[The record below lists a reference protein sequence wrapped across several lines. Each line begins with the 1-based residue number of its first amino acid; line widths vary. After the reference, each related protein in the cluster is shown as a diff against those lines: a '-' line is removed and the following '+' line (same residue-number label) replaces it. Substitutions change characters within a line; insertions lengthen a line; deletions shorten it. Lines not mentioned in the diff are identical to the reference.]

1 MHPFFLY
8 IVLIINLHYN
18 FVMRNQFK
26 ISSKYKPS
34 GDQPKAI
41 SQLVEGVK
49 RGDDTQTLLGI
60 TGSGKTFTIAN
71 VIEQV
76 QKPTLI
82 IAHNKTLA
90 AQLYNEFKELFPNN
104 AVEYFISY
112 YDYYQPEAYIP
123 RTDTYIEKS
132 ASINEEI
139 DRLRHNTTRSLYER
153 NDVIVIASVSCI
165 YGLGLPES
173 YFKGAITLSV
183 GDNMDRSELIKH
195 LVLTQYTR
203 NDIVL
208 ERSTFRA
215 RGDIVEIMPAYEK
228 IITRIYFFD
237 DEIEKIV
244 KIDNLTG
251 EIIDVPESTV
261 LYPAVHD
268 IAYDE
273 NEDET
278 ITMIRQELKSRVVE
292 LEIENKILES
302 QRLQQRVKYDI
313 EMIKEMGYCSGIE
326 NYSRIIERRPVGSP
340 PATLLDYFQEDFLT
354 VIDESH
360 VTIPQLNG
368 MYHGDASRKKTLID
382 YGFRLPCAKDNRP
395 LKSKEFFDKVG
406 QKIYISATPA
416 EFELKTSQQLVEQII
431 RPTGLVDPKIHI
443 RPIETQISDLKV
455 EIKKRAEKNE
465 RVLITTLTKRMA
477 EDLTDYFLQDGIRV
491 RYLHSG
497 VKSIERVEILRDL
510 RLGEF
515 DVLIGVNLLREGLD
529 IPEVSLVA
537 IMDADKE
544 GFLRSDTSLIQT
556 IGRAARNSCG
566 EVIMYADKITDSMQR
581 AIDETNRRREI
592 QLEHNKKYGIIPQT
606 IKKPIENNLLS
617 LVESYRSFEDIVAEE
632 MVDLGID
639 KKDLPKLITKLEKDM
654 HKAAKILDFERAAE
668 IRDQL
673 KKLREMLNN

>member
-1 MHPFFLY
+1 MERKFEL
-8 IVLIINLHYN
+8 V
-18 FVMRNQFK
+18 
-26 ISSKYKPS
+26 SKYKPS

-41 SQLVEGVK
+41 EELVEGLRK
-49 RGDDTQTLLGI
+49 GDDAQTLLGI

-71 VIEQV
+71 VIEKI

-153 NDVIVIASVSCI
+153 NDVIIVASVSCI

-173 YFKGAITLSV
+173 YFKGTIQIKV
-183 GDNMDRSELIKH
+183 GDTLDRGDLIKH
-195 LVLTQYTR
+195 LVMTQYTR
-203 NDIVL
+203 NDLVL

-215 RGDIVEIMPAYEK
+215 RGDILEIMPAYEK
-228 IITRIYFFD
+228 IITRIYFFG

-251 EIIDVPESTV
+251 EIIEAPESV
-261 LYPAVHD
+261 MIYPAVHY

-278 ITMIRQELKSRVVE
+278 ISMIKTELKNRVIE
-292 LEIENKILES
+292 LESENKILES

-326 NYSRIIERRPVGSP
+326 NYSRIIERRPVGSA
-340 PATLLDYFQEDFLT
+340 PATLLDYFQTDFLT

-360 VTIPQLNG
+360 VTLPQLNG
-368 MYHGDASRKKTLID
+368 MYHGDAARKKTLVD
-382 YGFRLPCAKDNRP
+382 FGFRLPCAKDNRP
-395 LKSKEFFDKVG
+395 LKSEEFFSKVG
-406 QKIYISATPA
+406 QKIYISATPG
-416 EFELKTSQQLVEQII
+416 EFEKKTSEQMVEQII
-431 RPTGLVDPKIHI
+431 RPTGLVDPKISV
-443 RPIETQISDLKV
+443 RPIETQIGDLKI
-455 EIKKRAEKNE
+455 EIEKRAKKEE

-477 EDLTDYFLQDGIRV
+477 EDLCDFFLQEGIRV

-497 VKSIERVEILRDL
+497 IKSIERVEILRDL

-544 GFLRSDTSLIQT
+544 GFLRSETSLIQT
-556 IGRAARNSCG
+556 IGRAARNACG
-566 EVIMYADKITDSMQR
+566 EVIMYADKITDSMQK

-592 QLEHNKKYGIIPQT
+592 QLAHNKKFGIIPQT

-617 LVESYRSFEDIVAEE
+617 LVASYRDFEDIVAEE

-639 KKDLPKLITKLEKDM
+639 KKDLPKLINKLEKDM

-668 IRDQL
+668 IRDKL
-673 KKLREMLNN
+673 KKLREMV

>member
-1 MHPFFLY
+1 MEKKFEL
-8 IVLIINLHYN
+8 V
-18 FVMRNQFK
+18 
-26 ISSKYKPS
+26 SKYKPS

-41 SQLVEGVK
+41 EELVEGL
-49 RGDDTQTLLGI
+49 REGDDAQTLLGI

-71 VIEQV
+71 VIEKI

-153 NDVIVIASVSCI
+153 NDVIIVASVSCI

-173 YFKGAITLSV
+173 YFKGTIQIKV
-183 GDNMDRSELIKH
+183 GDTLDRGDLIKH
-195 LVLTQYTR
+195 LVMTQYTR
-203 NDIVL
+203 NDLVL

-215 RGDIVEIMPAYEK
+215 RGDILEIMPAYEK
-228 IITRIYFFD
+228 IITRIYFFG

-251 EIIDVPESTV
+251 EIIEAPESV
-261 LYPAVHD
+261 MIYPAVHY

-278 ITMIRQELKSRVVE
+278 ISMIKTELKNRVIE
-292 LEIENKILES
+292 LESENKILES

-326 NYSRIIERRPVGSP
+326 NYSRIIERRPVGSA
-340 PATLLDYFQEDFLT
+340 PATLLDYFQTDFLT

-360 VTIPQLNG
+360 VTLPQLNG
-368 MYHGDASRKKTLID
+368 MYHGDAARKKTLVD
-382 YGFRLPCAKDNRP
+382 FGFRLPCAKDNRP
-395 LKSKEFFDKVG
+395 LKSEEFFSKVG
-406 QKIYISATPA
+406 QKIYISATPGD
-416 EFELKTSQQLVEQII
+416 FEKKTSEQMVEQII
-431 RPTGLVDPKIHI
+431 RPTGLVDPKISV
-443 RPIETQISDLKV
+443 RPIETQIGDLKI
-455 EIKKRAEKNE
+455 EIEKRAKKEE

-477 EDLTDYFLQDGIRV
+477 EDLCDFFLQEGIRV

-497 VKSIERVEILRDL
+497 IKSIERVEILRDL

-544 GFLRSDTSLIQT
+544 GFLRSETSLIQT
-556 IGRAARNSCG
+556 IGRAARNACG
-566 EVIMYADKITDSMQR
+566 EVIMYADKITDSMQK

-592 QLEHNKKYGIIPQT
+592 QLAHNKKFGIIPQT

-617 LVESYRSFEDIVAEE
+617 LVASYRDFEDIVAEE

-639 KKDLPKLITKLEKDM
+639 KKDLPKLINKLEKDM

-668 IRDQL
+668 IRDKL
-673 KKLREMLNN
+673 KKLREMV

>member
-1 MHPFFLY
+1 MNR
-8 IVLIINLHYN
+8 IMVYN
-18 FVMRNQFK
+18 FAMEKQFK
-26 ISSKYKPS
+26 INSKYSPA

-41 SQLVEGVK
+41 KELVDGINN
-49 RGDDTQTLLGI
+49 GYDAQTLLGI

-71 VIEQV
+71 VIEKI

-90 AQLYNEFKELFPNN
+90 AQLYNEFKELFPDN

-153 NDVIVIASVSCI
+153 NDVIIVASVSCI
-165 YGLGLPES
+165 YGLGLPEN
-173 YFKGAITLSV
+173 YFRGALELKI
-183 GDNMDRSELIKH
+183 GDEIDRDELLKH
-195 LVLTQYTR
+195 LVSVRYNR
-203 NDIVL
+203 NDVNL
-208 ERSTFRA
+208 EHSTFRV
-215 RGDIVEIMPAYEK
+215 RGDVIELMPAYEK
-228 IITRIYFFD
+228 IVTRILMFG
-237 DEIEKIV
+237 DEIEKFV
-244 KIDNLTG
+244 KIDPVSG
-251 EIIDVPESTV
+251 EIVETPDKIVI
-261 LYPAVHD
+261 YPAVHYLS
-268 IAYDE
+268 YDE
-273 NEDET
+273 NEEET
-278 ITMIRQELKSRVVE
+278 IKLIRQELQNRLTE
-292 LEIENKILES
+292 LYDENKILEA
-302 QRLQQRVKYDI
+302 QRLEQRVKYDI

-326 NYSRIIERRPVGSP
+326 NYSRIIERRPVGSA
-340 PATLLDYFQEDFLT
+340 PATLLDYFKGDFLT

-360 VTIPQLNG
+360 VTIPQLKG
-368 MYHGDASRKKTLID
+368 MYHGDQARKETLVN

-395 LKSKEFFDKVG
+395 LKEEEFFGKVG

-416 EFELKTSQQLVEQII
+416 EFETTTSEQIVEQII

-443 RPIETQISDLKV
+443 RPIDTQINDLKS
-455 EIKKRAEKNE
+455 EIAKRVDKNE

-477 EDLTDYFLQDGIRV
+477 EDLCDYFLQEGIRV
-491 RYLHSG
+491 RYLHSE

-581 AIDETNRRREI
+581 AIDETERRREI
-592 QLEHNKKYGIIPQT
+592 QIAHNKKYGIIPQT

-617 LVESYRSFEDIVAEE
+617 LVESYRSLEDIVAEE
-632 MVDLGID
+632 MVDMGID
-639 KKDLPKLITKLEKDM
+639 KKNLPKLIDKLEKDM
-654 HKAAKILDFERAAE
+654 HKSAKLLDFERAAE

-673 KKLREMLNN
+673 KKLREMAKGGK

>member
-1 MHPFFLY
+1 MEKKFEL
-8 IVLIINLHYN
+8 V
-18 FVMRNQFK
+18 
-26 ISSKYKPS
+26 SKYKPS

-41 SQLVEGVK
+41 EELVEGL
-49 RGDDTQTLLGI
+49 REGDDAQTLLGI

-71 VIEQV
+71 VIEKI

-153 NDVIVIASVSCI
+153 NDVIIVASVSCI

-173 YFKGAITLSV
+173 YFKGTIQIKV
-183 GDNMDRSELIKH
+183 GDTLDRGDLIKH
-195 LVLTQYTR
+195 LVMTQYTR
-203 NDIVL
+203 NDLVL

-215 RGDIVEIMPAYEK
+215 RGDILEIMPAYEK
-228 IITRIYFFD
+228 IITRIYFFG

-251 EIIDVPESTV
+251 EIIEAPESV
-261 LYPAVHD
+261 MIYPAVHY

-278 ITMIRQELKSRVVE
+278 ISMIKTELKNRVIE
-292 LEIENKILES
+292 LESENKILES

-326 NYSRIIERRPVGSP
+326 NYSRIIERRPVGSA
-340 PATLLDYFQEDFLT
+340 PATLLDYFQTDFLT

-360 VTIPQLNG
+360 VTLPQLNG
-368 MYHGDASRKKTLID
+368 MYHGDAARKKTLVD
-382 YGFRLPCAKDNRP
+382 FGFRLPCAKDNRP
-395 LKSKEFFDKVG
+395 LKSEEFFSKVG
-406 QKIYISATPA
+406 QKIYISATPGD
-416 EFELKTSQQLVEQII
+416 FEKKTSEQMVEQII
-431 RPTGLVDPKIHI
+431 RPTGLVDPKISV
-443 RPIETQISDLKV
+443 RPIETQIGDLKI
-455 EIKKRAEKNE
+455 EIEKRAKKEE

-477 EDLTDYFLQDGIRV
+477 EDLCDFFLQEGIRV

-497 VKSIERVEILRDL
+497 IKSIERVEILRDL

-515 DVLIGVNLLREGLD
+515 DVLIGVNLLRERLD

-544 GFLRSDTSLIQT
+544 GFLRSETSLIQT
-556 IGRAARNSCG
+556 IGRAARNACG
-566 EVIMYADKITDSMQR
+566 EVIMYADKITDSMQK

-592 QLEHNKKYGIIPQT
+592 QLAHNKKFGIIPQT

-617 LVESYRSFEDIVAEE
+617 LVASYRDFEDIVAEE

-639 KKDLPKLITKLEKDM
+639 KKDLPKLINKLEKDM

-668 IRDQL
+668 IRDKL
-673 KKLREMLNN
+673 KKLREMV

>member
-1 MHPFFLY
+1 MDKK
-8 IVLIINLHYN
+8 
-18 FVMRNQFK
+18 FK
-26 ISSKYKPS
+26 INSKYAPA

-41 SQLVEGVK
+41 NELVKGLSD
-49 RGDDTQTLLGI
+49 GDDAQTLLGI

-71 VIEQV
+71 VIETI

-90 AQLYNEFKELFPNN
+90 AQLYNEFKELFPDN

-153 NDVIVIASVSCI
+153 KDVIIVASVSCI
-165 YGLGLPES
+165 YGLGLPEN
-173 YFKGAITLSV
+173 YFRGSIELKV
-183 GDNMDRSELIKH
+183 GDEIDRDALLNH
-195 LVLTQYTR
+195 LVSVQYTR
-203 NDIVL
+203 NDLVL

-228 IITRIYFFD
+228 VVTRIYFFGD
-237 DEIEKIV
+237 KIEKIV
-244 KIDNLTG
+244 RIDNVSG
-251 EIIDVPESTV
+251 EILEMPDKTV
-261 LYPAVHD
+261 IYPAVHYLS
-268 IAYDE
+268 YDE
-273 NEDET
+273 NVDDT
-278 ITMIRQELKSRVVE
+278 ISLIRQELQNRLVE
-292 LEIENKILES
+292 LNNENKLVEA
-302 QRLQQRVKYDI
+302 QRLEQRVKYDI

-326 NYSRIIERRPVGSP
+326 NYSRIIERRPPGSA
-340 PATLLDYFQEDFLT
+340 PATLLDYFQGDFLT

-360 VTIPQLNG
+360 VTLPQLKG
-368 MYHGDASRKKTLID
+368 MSHGDAARKDTLIK

-395 LKSKEFFDKVG
+395 LTNKEFFSKVH
-406 QKIYISATPA
+406 QKIYISATPG
-416 EFELKTSQQLVEQII
+416 EFERKTSEQIVEQII
-431 RPTGLVDPKIHI
+431 RPTGLVDPKIHV
-443 RPIETQISDLKV
+443 RPIDTQINDLKE
-455 EIKKRAEKNE
+455 EIKKRTEKNE

-477 EDLTDYFLQDGIRV
+477 EDLTDFFIQEGIRV

-497 VKSIERVEILRDL
+497 IQSLERVEILRDL

-544 GFLRSDTSLIQT
+544 GFLRSETSLIQT
-556 IGRAARNSCG
+556 IGRAARNACG
-566 EVIMYADKITDSMQR
+566 EVIMYADKMTDSMQN
-581 AIDETNRRREI
+581 AIDETNRRRKI
-592 QLEHNKKYGIIPQT
+592 QLEHNKKFGIIPQT

-617 LVESYRSFEDIVAEE
+617 LVASYRDLEDIVAEE

-639 KKDLPKLITKLEKDM
+639 KKDLPKLIDKLEKDM

-668 IRDQL
+668 IRDKL
-673 KKLREMLNN
+673 KKLREMV

>member
-1 MHPFFLY
+1 MDRKFEL
-8 IVLIINLHYN
+8 V
-18 FVMRNQFK
+18 
-26 ISSKYKPS
+26 SKYKPA

-41 SQLVEGVK
+41 EKLVKGIQE
-49 RGDDTQTLLGI
+49 GDDTQTLLGI

-153 NDVIVIASVSCI
+153 NDVIIVASVSCI

-173 YFKGAITLSV
+173 YFKGTIQVNV
-183 GDNMDRSELIKH
+183 GDTLERNDLIKH
-195 LVLTQYTR
+195 LVMTQYTR
-203 NDIVL
+203 NDLVL

-215 RGDIVEIMPAYEK
+215 RGDILEIMPAYEK
-228 IITRIYFFD
+228 IITRIYFFG
-237 DEIEKIV
+237 DEVEKIV
-244 KIDNLTG
+244 RIDNLTG
-251 EIIDVPESTV
+251 EILEAPESIMI
-261 LYPAVHD
+261 YPAVHY

-278 ITMIRQELKSRVVE
+278 ISMIRTELKNRVAE
-292 LEIENKILES
+292 LESQNKILES

-326 NYSRIIERRPVGSP
+326 NYSRIIERRPVGSA
-340 PATLLDYFQEDFLT
+340 PATLLDYFRGDFLT

-368 MYHGDASRKKTLID
+368 MYHGDASRKNTLVEF
-382 YGFRLPCAKDNRP
+382 GFRLPCAKDNRP
-395 LKSKEFFDKVG
+395 LKSEEFFAKVG
-406 QKIYISATPA
+406 QKIYISATPG
-416 EFELKTSQQLVEQII
+416 EFEKKTSEQMVEQII
-431 RPTGLVDPKIHI
+431 RPTGLVDPKISV
-443 RPIETQISDLKV
+443 RPIETQIPDLKA
-455 EIKKRAEKNE
+455 EIEKRAKKEE
-465 RVLITTLTKRMA
+465 RVLITTLTKKMA
-477 EDLTDYFLQDGIRV
+477 EDLCDFFLQEGIRV

-497 VKSIERVEILRDL
+497 IKSIERVEILRDL

-556 IGRAARNSCG
+556 IGRAARNACG

-592 QLEHNKKYGIIPQT
+592 QLAHNQKYGIIPQT

-617 LVESYRSFEDIVAEE
+617 LVASYRDLEDIVAEE
-632 MVDLGID
+632 MVDLGIE
-639 KKDLPKLITKLEKDM
+639 KKDLPKLISKLEKDM

-673 KKLREMLNN
+673 KKLREMVN

>member
-1 MHPFFLY
+1 MEY
-8 IVLIINLHYN
+8 KK
-18 FVMRNQFK
+18 FK
-26 ISSKYKPS
+26 IHSKYSPS

-41 SQLVEGVK
+41 EQLVKGIEA
-49 RGDDTQTLLGI
+49 GDDAQTLLGI

-71 VIEQV
+71 VIEKI

-90 AQLYNEFKELFPNN
+90 AQLYNEFKELFPEN

-139 DRLRHNTTRSLYER
+139 DRLRHNSTRSLYER
-153 NDVIVIASVSCI
+153 NDVIIIASVSCI
-165 YGLGLPES
+165 YGLGLPEN
-173 YFKGAITLSV
+173 YFRGSVELKV
-183 GDNMDRSELIKH
+183 GDEISRDDLLRHLIQ
-195 LVLTQYTR
+195 VQYTR
-203 NDIVL
+203 NDLVL

-228 IITRIYFFD
+228 IITRIYFFG

-244 KIDNLTG
+244 RIDNITG
-251 EIIDVPESTV
+251 EIIETPKSVV
-261 LYPAVHD
+261 IYPAVHYLS
-268 IAYDE
+268 YDE
-273 NEDET
+273 NVDET
-278 ITMIRQELKSRVVE
+278 IKFIREELQQRLVE
-292 LEIENKILES
+292 LHNENKLIEA
-302 QRLQQRVKYDI
+302 QRLEQRVKYDI

-326 NYSRIIERRPVGSP
+326 NYSRIIERRPPGSP
-340 PATLLDYFQEDFLT
+340 PATLLDYFQGDFLT

-360 VTIPQLNG
+360 VTLPQLKG
-368 MYHGDASRKKTLID
+368 MSHGDAARKDTLIK

-395 LKSKEFFDKVG
+395 LTNDEFFSRVH
-406 QKIYISATPA
+406 QKIYISATPGD
-416 EFELKTSQQLVEQII
+416 FERKTSAQLVEQII
-431 RPTGLVDPKIHI
+431 RPTGLVDPKIHV
-443 RPIETQISDLKV
+443 RPIETQIEDLKA
-455 EIKKRAEKNE
+455 EIKKRTDKDE

-477 EDLTDYFLQDGIRV
+477 EDLTDYFIQEGIRV
-491 RYLHSG
+491 RYLHSEIQ
-497 VKSIERVEILRDL
+497 SLERVEILRDL

-544 GFLRSDTSLIQT
+544 GFLRSETSLIQT
-556 IGRAARNSCG
+556 VGRAARNACG
-566 EVIMYADKITDSMQR
+566 EVIMYADKITDSMKA
-581 AIDETNRRREI
+581 AIDETERRREI
-592 QLEHNKKYGIIPQT
+592 QLAHNKKYGIIPQT

-617 LVESYRSFEDIVAEE
+617 LVASYRDLEDIVAEE
-632 MVDLGID
+632 MVDLGIE
-639 KKDLPKLITKLEKDM
+639 KKDLPKLIDKLEKDM

-673 KKLREMLNN
+673 KKLREMVNNRK